1 MKRQNCTRSK
11 AKTCVPGNTC
21 HESCALH
28 WHRSPASG
36 PPLEVTADKE
46 DLDRIGVGH
55 AWRWS
60 TPFLHLHAKG
70 AYQA

>member
-1 MKRQNCTRSK
+1 MSTS
-11 AKTCVPGNTC
+11 
-21 HESCALH
+21 
-28 WHRSPASG
+28 